1 MGLKSERKNNKY
13 KDSRNVD
20 NNQSKVLKKKEV
32 GVCVFVQGEQI
43 PNFEEKSYTSIKWD
57 RIRDSQSKM

>member
-43 PNFEEKSYTSIKWD
+43 PNFEEKSYTSIK
-57 RIRDSQSKM
+57 